1 MEIRT
6 IGIIGQGALG
16 VMYGNHLTKKLGN
29 GHVFFIADETRV
41 ERYRKTGMSCNGEKC
56 GFTYRSPAEAVTAI
70 SSLCRQIYGNGECDP
85 DREAVCRGEYP
96 VLVGA
101 HGISSEGMIEEVY
114 GADHVLY
121 ACVQGMD
128 AGKDGSAVTYK
139 NMGYITIGNKDK
151 SRDEKL
157 KAVTDLFDRTGL
169 SYQVPDDILREQW
182 NKLMLNTGVNQVTAV
197 YGAPYSLIQKEGE
210 ARTMM
215 IEAMREVLR
224 VADTQDVDLSEA
236 DISYWLD
243 LLATLNPDGHT
254 SMCQDVLAGRPTEV
268 ELFAGTMLKIAE
280 EEGLSLPVNAFL
292 YERLKELETAED

>member
-1 MEIRT
+1 
-6 IGIIGQGALG
+6 
-16 VMYGNHLTKKLGN
+16 
-29 GHVFFIADETRV
+29 
-41 ERYRKTGMSCNGEKC
+41 
-56 GFTYRSPAEAVTAI
+56 
-70 SSLCRQIYGNGECDP
+70 
-85 DREAVCRGEYP
+85 
-96 VLVGA
+96 
-101 HGISSEGMIEEVY
+101 
-114 GADHVLY
+114 
-121 ACVQGMD
+121 
-128 AGKDGSAVTYK
+128 
-139 NMGYITIGNKDK
+139 MGYITIGNKDK
-151 SRDEKL
+151 SRDKKL

-224 VADTQDVDLSEA
+224 VADTQNVDLSEA

>member
-1 MEIRT
+1 M
-6 IGIIGQGALG
+6 
-16 VMYGNHLTKKLGN
+16 
-29 GHVFFIADETRV
+29 
-41 ERYRKTGMSCNGEKC
+41 
-56 GFTYRSPAEAVTAI
+56 
-70 SSLCRQIYGNGECDP
+70 
-85 DREAVCRGEYP
+85 
-96 VLVGA
+96 
-101 HGISSEGMIEEVY
+101 
-114 GADHVLY
+114 
-121 ACVQGMD
+121 
-128 AGKDGSAVTYK
+128 
-139 NMGYITIGNKDK
+139 
-151 SRDEKL
+151 
-157 KAVTDLFDRTGL
+157 TDLFDRTGL

-197 YGAPYSLIQKEGE
+197 YGAPYSLIQKEGG

>member
-1 MEIRT
+1 
-6 IGIIGQGALG
+6 
-16 VMYGNHLTKKLGN
+16 
-29 GHVFFIADETRV
+29 
-41 ERYRKTGMSCNGEKC
+41 
-56 GFTYRSPAEAVTAI
+56 
-70 SSLCRQIYGNGECDP
+70 
-85 DREAVCRGEYP
+85 
-96 VLVGA
+96 
-101 HGISSEGMIEEVY
+101 
-114 GADHVLY
+114 
-121 ACVQGMD
+121 
-128 AGKDGSAVTYK
+128 
-139 NMGYITIGNKDK
+139 MGYITIGNKDK

-157 KAVTDLFDRTGL
+157 KVVTDLFDRTGL

>member
-1 MEIRT
+1 MEIKK
-6 IGIIGQGALG
+6 IGIVGQGALG
-16 VMYGNHLTKKLGN
+16 VMYGNYLKKRMGN
-29 GHVFFIADETRV
+29 ENVFFIADEGRV
-41 ERYRKTGMSCNGEKC
+41 NRYRSADMVCNGEAC
-56 GFTYRSPAEAVTAI
+56 GFSYRSPAEVVTADLI
-70 SSLCRQIYGNGECDP
+70 IFAVKFMGMESALETVKPFVGENTLFLS
-85 DREAVCRGEYP
+85 
-96 VLVGA
+96 VLN
-101 HGISSEGMIEEVY
+101 GISSEGMIEE
-114 GADHVLY
+114 A
-121 ACVQGMD
+121 
-128 AGKDGSAVTYK
+128 
-139 NMGYITIGNKDK
+139 
-151 SRDEKL
+151 
-157 KAVTDLFDRTGL
+157 
-169 SYQVPDDILREQW
+169 
-182 NKLMLNTGVNQVTAV
+182 

-236 DISYWLD
+236 DISYWLN